1 MRLVERHIIKRNN
14 KWFGVIDQMSFLSKN
29 LFNCAVYLC
38 RQAFFN
44 SQPIP
49 TFNQIYHSLMVTLCK
64 LSVKCTKL
72 STNHRDDGRQK
83 WHWLT

>member
-1 MRLVERHIIKRNN
+1 MRLVEQHIIKGNN

-49 TFNQIYHSLMVTLCK
+49 TFNQIYHSLK
-64 LSVKCTKL
+64 NS
-72 STNHRDDGRQK
+72 DDYKALPRKVAQLVFTRWNQGANQ
-83 WHWLT
+83 